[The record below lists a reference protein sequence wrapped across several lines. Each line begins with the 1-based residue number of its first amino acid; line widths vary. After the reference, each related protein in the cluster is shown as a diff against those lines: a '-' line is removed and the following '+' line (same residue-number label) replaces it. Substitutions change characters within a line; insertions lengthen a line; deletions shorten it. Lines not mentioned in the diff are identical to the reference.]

1 MNKIIYLLLFLFLLG
16 AVEVVF
22 SQERLNE
29 FEIEPDGNCPFTI
42 RPGDGEYGFVVIYT
56 TMSDLA
62 FNIPGTKGRLVE
74 DKPDYDDEMQRYI
87 LKIKPNDAN
96 YKSYTIRI
104 QSKGFRPGEIKDVQV
119 KQKESQCFD
128 VNPKYSSVLEKL
140 ARIAVYDKDGNLLVG
155 AVVKDKTTG
164 KVYGST
170 RYDGTLAIN
179 FDNKGESAN
188 VIVSHPSYS
197 DTKEITV
204 QAGIHDY
211 KVYLRN
217 YKPSKDSRPSRVS
230 KCKPENFT
238 FEASMRGG
246 TTFGVALDFTVSYF
260 LIGFGADVIVFNRE
274 LTSTTSLVNS
284 GYTGNFTKTTTMV
297 LTEFP
302 CSVFI
307 DVGTYFKYFS
317 VSCHVGLLCGTTVN
331 RTSQYDG
338 WGYGFVDGDLDV
350 YWGSYEQRSFT
361 NTTSA
366 KELHLT
372 LTPQI
377 KGYIPVGSNKS
388 SRNKKASGLTL
399 GFGWTLIPALNYYAG
414 FSGSIGV
421 HYRF

>member
-1 MNKIIYLLLFLFLLG
+1 MNKIKLLIICPLLLISSIG
-16 AVEVVF
+16 AVF
-22 SQERLNE
+22 SQEKLNE
-29 FEIEPDGNCPFTI
+29 FVVTQDTNCPFTI
-42 RPGDGEYGFVVIYT
+42 RPGHQQYGFVVINT
-56 TMSDLA
+56 TLSDLQFA
-62 FNIPGTKGRLVE
+62 IPDAPNRLQNVSHNST
-74 DKPDYDDEMQRYI
+74 QQYI
-87 LKIKPNDAN
+87 LTIKPNDN
-96 YKSYTIRI
+96 HYKTYIITLNS
-104 QSKGFRPGEIKDVQV
+104 SGFKECEIVVKV
-119 KQKESQCFD
+119 KQEESHCFD
-128 VNPKYSSVLEKL
+128 VNPKNSSILERL
-140 ARIAVYDKDGNLLVG
+140 AKITVYDKDNKILVG
-155 AVVKDKTTG
+155 AEVKNRTTG

-179 FDNKGESAN
+179 FDNKGESTN

-204 QAGIHDY
+204 QAGVHDY
-211 KVYLRN
+211 EVYLRN